1 MVWPLCCGSPVPWR
15 CVARGV
21 GPTVGTATDAGV
33 GGVVGVVAGIMRLVL
48 HGSGAATNF
57 VGLDPMFLLLMY
69 ITDSLKIN
77 CFSSFYCFLVCISYI
92 DPGNCKT
99 ISLIGVQTDLQ
110 AGTQYKYGL
119 LWIILLASFAALLIQ
134 SLAANLGVVTG
145 KHLAEHCRKEYPRV
159 PNFILWILAE
169 VAIVACDI
177 PEVRKLEIFIAFFVF
192 TIVGCFCMELGYAK
206 PKSSEVLEGLFVP
219 KLKGTGATK
228 LAISL
233 LGTMNVL
240 GNWSSKLFAIA
251 LLASGQSSTITGTYA
266 GQYGFLDLRLRPWI
280 RNMIT
285 RCLAIVPS
293 LIVSIIG
300 GSAGAGN
307 LIIIASISAIT
318 WIIGLLIMGINIYYL
333 AEKLVTS
340 LKNSDLEMVGKVF
353 CGILGFTGLLVYL
366 GSIAYLVIREN
377 KERTHLLALTAVDG
391 SSNGNEP
398 SLPREDIRSMQ
409 LPEKRSI
416 LQMWSKE

>member
-1 MVWPLCCGSPVPWR
+1 MF
-15 CVARGV
+15 
-21 GPTVGTATDAGV
+21 
-33 GGVVGVVAGIMRLVL
+33 RLL
-48 HGSGAATNF
+48 SSLSFAASATNF

-92 DPGNCKT
+92 DPGNF
-99 ISLIGVQTDLQ
+99 QTDLQ
-110 AGTQYKYGL
+110 AGAQYKYGL

-177 PEVRKLEIFIAFFVF
+177 PE
-192 TIVGCFCMELGYAK
+192 
-206 PKSSEVLEGLFVP
+206 
-219 KLKGTGATK
+219 
-228 LAISL
+228 
-233 LGTMNVL
+233 
-240 GNWSSKLFAIA
+240 
-251 LLASGQSSTITGTYA
+251 
-266 GQYGFLDLRLRPWI
+266 
-280 RNMIT
+280 
-285 RCLAIVPS
+285 
-293 LIVSIIG
+293 
-300 GSAGAGN
+300 
-307 LIIIASISAIT
+307 ISAIT
-318 WIIGLLIMGINIYYL
+318 WIIGLLIMGINTYYL
-333 AEKLVTS
+333 TS

-377 KERTHLLALTAVDG
+377 KERTHFLALTAVDG
-391 SSNGNEP
+391 SSSGNEP

-409 LPEKRSI
+409 LPEKRST
-416 LQMWSKE
+416 SDVE

>member
-1 MVWPLCCGSPVPWR
+1 MF
-15 CVARGV
+15 
-21 GPTVGTATDAGV
+21 
-33 GGVVGVVAGIMRLVL
+33 RLL
-48 HGSGAATNF
+48 SSLSFAASATNF

-77 CFSSFYCFLVCISYI
+77 CFSSFYCFLVCIAYI
-92 DPGNCKT
+92 DPGNF
-99 ISLIGVQTDLQ
+99 QTDLQ
-110 AGTQYKYGL
+110 AGAQYKYG
-119 LWIILLASFAALLIQ
+119 
-134 SLAANLGVVTG
+134 
-145 KHLAEHCRKEYPRV
+145 
-159 PNFILWILAE
+159 
-169 VAIVACDI
+169 
-177 PEVRKLEIFIAFFVF
+177 
-192 TIVGCFCMELGYAK
+192 
-206 PKSSEVLEGLFVP
+206 
-219 KLKGTGATK
+219 
-228 LAISL
+228 
-233 LGTMNVL
+233 NVL

-266 GQYGFLDLRLRPWI
+266 GQYGFLELRLRPWI

-377 KERTHLLALTAVDG
+377 KERTHLLALTVVDG

-409 LPEKRSI
+409 LPEKRST
-416 LQMWSKE
+416 SDVE